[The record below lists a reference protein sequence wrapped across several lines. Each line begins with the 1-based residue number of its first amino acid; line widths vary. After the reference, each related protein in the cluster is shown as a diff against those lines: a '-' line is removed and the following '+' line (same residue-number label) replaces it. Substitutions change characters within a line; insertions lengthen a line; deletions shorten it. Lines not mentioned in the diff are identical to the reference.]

1 MITLNGLI
9 CIVKLTDAP
18 NKKYQDESEFENQF
32 RVLQIA
38 KNCNIEKIYWQLK
51 EGSIVTLVSSGYST
65 KNKGAILWVKPQEIA
80 AIIEE
85 KDEMMLKEI
94 IGMSKPIGIDN

>member
-1 MITLNGLI
+1 VITLNGLI
-9 CIVKLTDAP
+9 CLIKLTDVP

-32 RVLQIA
+32 QVLQIS
-38 KNCNIEKIYWQLK
+38 KNCNIEKFYGQLK
-51 EGSIVTLVSSGYST
+51 EGSIVVLVSRGYFS
-65 KNKGAILWVKPQEIA
+65 KNKGCVIWVKPQDIA

-85 KDEMMLKEI
+85 DDEILIKEL